1 MHLNEKQKESLLLGI
16 DKKALKDLIIFK
28 TKNNLFK
35 TPCDFGDNGL
45 YPNEALFHSA
55 ILQSTTKTLYFY
67 CLDLKF
73 IMAKDL
79 FEDYF
84 IGKIDTMLLREEF
97 KDKLIQL
104 EKNCIKPNFEKIDK
118 SFEGIAE
125 MFWENYHASDL
136 IFITLSQDD
145 QDFEIFK
152 FYKKDYKKQV
162 YN

>member
-1 MHLNEKQKESLLLGI
+1 MHLNKKQKESLLLGI

-67 CLDLKF
+67 CTNLKF
-73 IMAKDL
+73 MMAKDL
-79 FEDYF
+79 FEDF
-84 IGKIDTMLLREEF
+84 VGKIDTKLLRTEF
-97 KDKLIQL
+97 KDKLTQL

-118 SFEGIAE
+118 SFEGISE

-136 IFITLSQDD
+136 IFITLSQDE

-152 FYKKDYKKQV
+152 FDKKDYKKKV

>member
-1 MHLNEKQKESLLLGI
+1 MHLNEKQKELLLLGI

-28 TKNNLFK
+28 TKNNLFNAN
-35 TPCDFGDNGL
+35 CSFGANWL

-67 CLDLKF
+67 CVDLKF

-79 FEDYF
+79 FEDF
-84 IGKIDTMLLREEF
+84 VGKIDTKIIRAEF
-97 KDKLIQL
+97 EDKLKQL
-104 EKNCIKPNFEKIDK
+104 EKNCIKPNFENINK
-118 SFEGIAE
+118 SFEEISE
-125 MFWENYHASDL
+125 MFWENYPASDL
-136 IFITLSQDD
+136 IFITLSQDE

-152 FYKKDYKKQV
+152 FEKKDYKKQV

>member
-1 MHLNEKQKESLLLGI
+1 MHLNEKEKESLLLGI

-79 FEDYF
+79 FEDF
-84 IGKIDTMLLREEF
+84 VGKIDTKILRAEF
-97 KDKLIQL
+97 EDKLKQL
-104 EKNCIKPNFEKIDK
+104 EKNCIKPNLEKK
-118 SFEGIAE
+118 GREC
-125 MFWENYHASDL
+125 
-136 IFITLSQDD
+136 DD
-145 QDFEIFK
+145 EEKVEVDRLFDILERVEKFK
-152 FYKKDYKKQV
+152 I
-162 YN
+162 

>member
-73 IMAKDL
+73 MMAKDL
-79 FEDYF
+79 FKDF
-84 IGKIDTMLLREEF
+84 VGKIDTKILREEF
-97 KDKLIQL
+97 EDKLKQL
-104 EKNCIKPNFEKIDK
+104 EKNCIKPNFENINK
-118 SFEGIAE
+118 SFEEVSE
-125 MFWENYHASDL
+125 MFWENYNASDL
-136 IFITLSQDD
+136 VFITLSLDE

-152 FYKKDYKKQV
+152 FDKKDYKKQV